1 MIYKIIED
9 KKWEY
14 KVVKISYY
22 DLTHNQLDAICDGQD
37 GWEAYSTQSIDK
49 GDKFLIFLKRAY
61 IEQNKE

>member
-14 KVVKISYY
+14 RVVKITAY